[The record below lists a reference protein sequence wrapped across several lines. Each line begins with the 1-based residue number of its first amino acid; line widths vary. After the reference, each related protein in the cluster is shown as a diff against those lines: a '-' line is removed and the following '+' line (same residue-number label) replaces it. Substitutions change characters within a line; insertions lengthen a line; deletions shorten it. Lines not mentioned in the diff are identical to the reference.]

1 MKKCPYCAEQIQ
13 DDAIKCRYCGS
24 MLSGSAEP
32 STIRAADGMHDRV
45 RQLAGRGQVIEA
57 IKVVREQ
64 TGLGLKEA
72 KEYVERL
79 EPNAPKAKPPAGCL
93 LAGLVGVA
101 GIAAL
106 VVWLFAMFVGT
117 P

>member
-32 STIRAADGMHDRV
+32 STIRAADGMHERV
-45 RQLAGRGQVIEA
+45 RQLARSGQVIEA

-79 EPNAPKAKPPAGCL
+79 EPNAPKAKPPVGCL
-93 LAGLVGVA
+93 FAGLLIVAVIAGLVF
-101 GIAAL
+101 
-106 VVWLFAMFVGT
+106 WLLATFVGT